1 MRLLRI
7 LTMDARNEN
16 ISLLLQQYL
25 KGELTE
31 AQRLE
36 LDEWLNASE
45 KNRAILEALSGNQL
59 HAGLHEMAGID
70 TAQARQKIPAS
81 LFTDAVPQLVPP
93 AQSRR
98 MYTAWW
104 AAAAVVL
111 ALSVTIYQLAG
122 NKQQNK
128 PVARQQDADSK
139 QSVQQKGPVLTLSDG
154 SVIALDNAGN
164 GTLAQ
169 QGGTR
174 VIKLANGQLA
184 YKAGSASDTATLF
197 NTIATPRG
205 LQYQIVL
212 PDGSKV
218 WLNAASSLKYP
229 TAFKGTREVTLTG
242 EAYFEIAENA
252 AMPFRV
258 NAGAMQV
265 QVLGTGF
272 NVMAYDNEAAVA
284 ATLLEGKIAVN
295 NNGERRQLKPG
306 EQALLNKEGGMRV
319 TQHANVSQ
327 VVAWKN
333 NYLQFDD
340 NELAY
345 VMRQI
350 ERWYDVQV
358 RYEGGVPNRKFGGK
372 ILLNSPLS
380 DVLKA
385 LELSKVQCRL
395 NNRTITISNN

>member
-1 MRLLRI
+1 
-7 LTMDARNEN
+7 MDARDEK

-31 AQRLE
+31 AQRVELE
-36 LDEWLNASE
+36 EWLNASAG
-45 KNRAILEALSGNQL
+45 NRAILDALTGDNL
-59 HAGLHEMAGID
+59 HTGLHEMAGID
-70 TAQARQKIPAS
+70 TAQARQKIPS
-81 LFTDAVPQLVPP
+81 TLFTHAILQPAPP
-93 AQSRR
+93 ARSRKL
-98 MYTAWW
+98 YAAWW
-104 AAAAVVL
+104 AAASVVL
-111 ALSVTIYQLAG
+111 VLSVAIYQLAG
-122 NKQQNK
+122 NKQRER

-139 QSVQQKGPVLTLSDG
+139 QPVQHKGPVLTLSDG
-154 SVIALDNAGN
+154 SVIELDNAGN

-169 QGGTR
+169 QGATR

-184 YKAGSASDTATLF
+184 YKAGNASDTATMY

-218 WLNAASSLKYP
+218 WLNAASSLRYP
-229 TAFKGTREVTLTG
+229 TAFKGTREVALTG

-265 QVLGTGF
+265 EVLGTGF
-272 NVMAYDNEAAVA
+272 NVMAYENEASVA

-295 NNGERRQLKPG
+295 NKGERRQLKPG
-306 EQALLNKEGGMRV
+306 EQALLDKGGNMRV
-319 TQHANVSQ
+319 TQDVNVGQ
-327 VVAWKN
+327 VIAWKN

-358 RYEGGVPNRKFGGK
+358 WYEGGVPNRKFGGK
-372 ILLNSPLS
+372 ISLSSPLS

-385 LELSKVQCRL
+385 LELSKVKCTF